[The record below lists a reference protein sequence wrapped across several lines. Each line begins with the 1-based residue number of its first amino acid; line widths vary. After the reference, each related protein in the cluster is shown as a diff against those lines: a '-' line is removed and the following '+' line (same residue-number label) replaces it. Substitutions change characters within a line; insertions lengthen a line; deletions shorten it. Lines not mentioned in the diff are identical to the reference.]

1 MGGADG
7 RQGWEGRQTLPA
19 WQWQAGSST
28 GRSCRQSGG
37 QGGGRPRTPP
47 PLTAQKMFLLYF
59 YYIKYKKSKLHPFC
73 RAFFLD
79 PPDEVAPPGA
89 QDTLAVGF
97 PTVQAILAS
106 TRVSWGR
113 ANWERE
119 SCGSIARHNL
129 SISRAEADDLRLE
142 QNLMASWMT

>member
-1 MGGADG
+1 MTFVAVKVADRG
-7 RQGWEGRQTLPA
+7 EGTA
-19 WQWQAGSST
+19 AN
-28 GRSCRQSGG
+28 
-37 QGGGRPRTPP
+37 PP
-47 PLTAQKMFLLYF
+47 PPRKFGYLLIKMS
-59 YYIKYKKSKLHPFC
+59 KKSKLHPFC

-106 TRVSWGR
+106 KRVSWGR